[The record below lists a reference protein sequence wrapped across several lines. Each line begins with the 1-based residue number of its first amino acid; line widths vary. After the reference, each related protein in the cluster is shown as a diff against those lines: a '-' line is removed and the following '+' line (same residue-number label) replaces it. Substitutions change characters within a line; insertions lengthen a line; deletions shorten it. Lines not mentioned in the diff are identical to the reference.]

1 MDIEKI
7 VSVPVFDDGPV
18 AQLGERVL
26 CKHEVSGSIPL
37 RSTESAYVDSSRVA
51 SELKYM
57 RRGAGTA
64 VPRDRWKRIRVA
76 RDEISD

>member
-1 MDIEKI
+1 
-7 VSVPVFDDGPV
+7 
-18 AQLGERVL
+18 
-26 CKHEVSGSIPL
+26 
-37 RSTESAYVDSSRVA
+37 VDSSRVA